1 MGSRFSDVDWFCDR
15 CDSYLNNQVGFND
28 RKYIWQCSECN
39 HKNSISSAN
48 IYESKEDF
56 YNKNR

>member
-1 MGSRFSDVDWFCDR
+1 MVSRFANIDWFCD
-15 CDSYLNNQVGFND
+15 SYLKNQVGFDD
-28 RKYIWQCSECN
+28 RKYIWQYTECD

-56 YNKNR
+56 DIKNR

>member
-1 MGSRFSDVDWFCDR
+1 MVSRFANIDWFCD
-15 CDSYLNNQVGFND
+15 SYLKNQVEFDD
-28 RKYIWQCSECN
+28 RKYIWQCTECD

-48 IYESKEDF
+48 IYDSKEDF